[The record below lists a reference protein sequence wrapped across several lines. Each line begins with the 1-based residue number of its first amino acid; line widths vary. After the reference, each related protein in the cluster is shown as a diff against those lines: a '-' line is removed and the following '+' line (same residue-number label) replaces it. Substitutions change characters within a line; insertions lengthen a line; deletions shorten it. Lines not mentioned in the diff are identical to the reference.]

1 MNNAG
6 YIGSIATELKKT
18 ISPCKRTNVT
28 TEEETAER
36 KTKFLNILDKSTEA
50 FFKKLESGEITINT
64 TADFERIVKLTLL
77 LSGEADSIKGKEE
90 NTEQTQSTVFSSLNP
105 ENNDITKV
113 LNSDDP
119 NVKAVYDIIFKKY
132 NDAND
137 LVK

>member
-1 MNNAG
+1 MNNTG

-50 FFKKLESGEITINT
+50 FLKKLESGEITINT

-90 NTEQTQSTVFSSLNP
+90 NTEQIQNTIFRDQ
-105 ENNDITKV
+105 NDFTA
-113 LNSDDP
+113 
-119 NVKAVYDIIFKKY
+119 VK
-132 NDAND
+132 
-137 LVK
+137 